1 VRLLRHITEQRAAQ
15 RAHLAQ
21 IAERQRL
28 WQAEMDA
35 EAESW
40 RQLRHAQCM
49 AVLSEIAGR
58 CMKCGNE
65 LEAVRPGRW
74 QCNYCEAALDAAG
87 GQK

>member
-1 VRLLRHITEQRAAQ
+1 MVDERRA
-15 RAHLAQ
+15 RKAHLTQ

-49 AVLSEIAGR
+49 V
-58 CMKCGNE
+58 K
-65 LEAVRPGRW
+65 LE
-74 QCNYCEAALDAAG
+74 QAALDAAG
-87 GQK
+87 GK

>member
-1 VRLLRHITEQRAAQ
+1 MTLLYIVGALLWGYVLVRLLRSMVDERRA
-15 RAHLAQ
+15 RKAHLTQ

-49 AVLSEIAGR
+49 AVLDE
-58 CMKCGNE
+58 
-65 LEAVRPGRW
+65 V
-74 QCNYCEAALDAAG
+74 AALDAAG
-87 GQK
+87 E